1 MSNIVAIGNQKGGV
15 GKTTTA
21 VNLAA
26 SLSVKGLKIL
36 LVDLDPQ
43 ANATGGCGAALGS
56 LDGSIYEVLLGKIDV
71 ISAIQTVFVDSD
83 TTFDL
88 LPSHI
93 SLSGA
98 EIEMA
103 SFLGREKKLA
113 ELLEPVSLDYDFI
126 LIDCPPALGLLT
138 VNAFAAADSLL
149 IPVQC
154 EYYAM
159 EGVSRLLETVQLVKQ
174 KINPNLQIIG
184 VLLTL
189 YDSRLQL
196 SKSVANEVRRY
207 FGREVFDTVIKR
219 NVRLSEAPSFGNS
232 IISHAPDSMGAE
244 NYTDLATEFLEGF
257 IKNDSFNK
265 IIR

>member
-1 MSNIVAIGNQKGGV
+1 MANIVAIGNQKGGV

-26 SLSVKGLKIL
+26 SLSAKGLKIL

-43 ANATGGCGAALGS
+43 ANATSGCGAALES
-56 LDGSIYEVLLGKIDV
+56 LGRSIYEVLLGKIDA
-71 ISAIQTVFVDSD
+71 ISSIQSIYVDSGI
-83 TTFDL
+83 TFDL

-103 SFLGREKKLA
+103 SLFGREKKLA
-113 ELLEPVSLDYDFI
+113 ELLGTVSIDYDFI

-154 EYYAM
+154 EYYAL

-174 KINPNLQIIG
+174 QINPKLQIAG

-196 SKSVANEVRRY
+196 SKSVASEARRY
-207 FGREVFDTVIKR
+207 FGQEVFDTVIKR
-219 NVRLSEAPSFGNS
+219 NVRLAEAPSFGKS

-244 NYTDLATEFLEGF
+244 NYADLATEFLEGF
-257 IKNDSFNK
+257 VENDSSY
-265 IIR
+265 